1 MEYQVHEF
9 QNAADRFAGHDR
21 RTSVRLRRWLVF
33 SLIFIPC
40 LLASQIYIFMQ
51 PAIYQSVATVLTMAA
66 TDIDQ
71 TSPAA
76 DVQHVNIQKQIM
88 LGAMILEKTA
98 ERLQQLRLNS
108 KTWSAD
114 ELRSLFAVIPQPET
128 NLVQLQAEGP
138 EPQILQLAINAW
150 IDSYLKVRAGFIA
163 ENTEKVVAELNEQL
177 QRIDRQVVEKR
188 NEIDQFRLQNNILS
202 TESADNQA
210 HARLQGLNASL
221 NKAMEEEVKAKA
233 KFDAV
238 LAAISRNETVV
249 PDTDSQSMA
258 VLVQQAEK
266 LRDQLAA
273 IEGQYTHDYIELN
286 PSLRRVR
293 EQLMEIEAKIAEKAT
308 VGKSFARQQAEN
320 DYAAARQA
328 VIAIKQQMEAHKK
341 LAADYTKQFAEHQ
354 ALQQELLKLE
364 TLQQDTK
371 QRLVDID
378 VKQRQKYPQVDV
390 VDWATL
396 PDKPISPNYL
406 QQSLLAFVVSL
417 GLALSAVIIIDYLN
431 REPLPMPAPAPMNLG
446 GIHLHHQAQ
455 PMLDLTPPQ
464 SRVAYEPA
472 KALPVAN
479 ISRAL
484 THEEVLALY
493 LAADPHIKL
502 IIGLLLNGL
511 SLSEIVSLQPDNLDT
526 QNALILIPGR
536 RNLMMTRQVAQL
548 LAQEGPVNTW
558 PTLEDI
564 ETLLCCAAIDSGLRN
579 PEQINAETLRYAYM
593 LFLVEQGIKLT
604 DLTKIVGSLSSGL
617 LLELGRS
624 SPEQSGQP
632 LEKID
637 LNYFG

>member
-1 MEYQVHEF
+1 MEYQAHEF
-9 QNAADRFAGHDR
+9 QNTADSFVGHGQR
-21 RTSVRLRRWLVF
+21 ASVRLRRWLLF

-71 TSPAA
+71 ASPAA
-76 DVQHVNIQKQIM
+76 DVQHVNIQKQIL
-88 LGAMILEKTA
+88 LGTMILEKTA

-138 EPQILQLAINAW
+138 EPQILQLAVNAW
-150 IDSYLKVRAGFIA
+150 IDSYLKVRAEFIA

-188 NEIDQFRLQNNILS
+188 NEIDRFRLQNNILS
-202 TESADNQA
+202 TESSDNQA

-233 KFDAV
+233 KFDTV
-238 LAAISRNETVV
+238 LDAISRNETVV
-249 PDTDSQSMA
+249 PDSDSQSMA

-273 IEGQYTHDYIELN
+273 IEGQYTQDYIELN
-286 PSLRRVR
+286 PNLRRVR
-293 EQLMEIEAKIAEKAT
+293 DQLAEIEAKIAEKAT

-320 DYAAARQA
+320 DYTAARQA

-396 PDKPISPNYL
+396 PDKPIRPDYL

-417 GLALSAVIIIDYLN
+417 GLALSVVTIIDYLN
-431 REPLPMPAPAPMNLG
+431 REPPVPAPMNLG
-446 GIHLHHQAQ
+446 GIHLHHQPH

-464 SRVAYEPA
+464 SQVAYEPA

-479 ISRAL
+479 IARAL
-484 THEEVLALY
+484 TYEEVLALY
-493 LAADPHIKL
+493 QTADPHIKL

-511 SLSEIVSLQPDNLDT
+511 SLSEIVSLNPDNLDSE
-526 QNALILIPGR
+526 NALILVPGR
-536 RNLMMTRQVAQL
+536 RNLIMSQQVAQL
-548 LAQEGPVNTW
+548 LSQIGPVTSW
-558 PTLEDI
+558 PTLDDI

-604 DLTKIVGSLSSGL
+604 DLTKIAGSLSPGL
-617 LLELGRS
+617 LLELGRF
-624 SPEQSGQP
+624 SPEPAGLP

-637 LNYFG
+637 LNYFR